1 MPQIFL
7 DQNSG
12 NRERSTIL
20 VVDLELNYLLLNKG
34 LERVKNTLLKKQ
46 KIHFPPKTMT
56 FGIIQTY
63 Q

>member
-34 LERVKNTLLKKQ
+34 LERVKNTLLKK
-46 KIHFPPKTMT
+46 
-56 FGIIQTY
+56 
-63 Q
+63 